1 MVMDDV
7 VDDVLLTEEEYS
19 DLNEADPIVQQITYS
34 GQDFDIE
41 GLVRRLEKGDIVI
54 PRFGRNDPTLET
66 VGFQRGFVWRKPQM
80 DRFIESLL
88 LGFPIPGIFLVRQ
101 VDRRYL
107 VLDGQQRLL
116 TLKSF
121 YGGVH
126 QHKEFSLTNVSDKF
140 LGLTYAKLP
149 NELRR
154 TLDDAFIQATIVN
167 LDGSRSSLESVYQI
181 FERLNSGGT
190 QLTPHEIRIALHA
203 GKLVEELERLN
214 NDPRWRKLY
223 GAKSPRVRDQ
233 ELILRIIALYVSSS
247 QYSRPLKS
255 FLNRFMDDYRDAN
268 DVALVEAMKL
278 FMQASD
284 LLLNGPGTDALR
296 KASRQVNAAQT
307 EAIYVGLMRRLSSG
321 AVQSESVRTAVH
333 SLRNNSKF
341 DSATGKSTADD
352 DSVATRLE
360 VATATFADVS

>member
-1 MVMDDV
+1 MSLSEVM
-7 VDDVLLTEEEYS
+7 DDVLLTDEEYF
-19 DLNEADPIVQQITYS
+19 DLNEADPVAQQITYS

-54 PRFGRNDPTLET
+54 PRFGHNDPTLET

-116 TLKSF
+116 TLKHF

-126 QHKEFSLTNVSDKF
+126 QGKEFSLSNVSEKF
-140 LGLTYAKLP
+140 CGLTYANLP
-149 NELRR
+149 DELRR
-154 TLDDAFIQATIVN
+154 ILDDAFIQATIVN
-167 LDGSRSSLESVYQI
+167 MDGSRSSLESVYQI

-214 NDPRWRKLY
+214 NDSEWRELY
-223 GAKSPRVRDQ
+223 GIKSPRVRDQ
-233 ELILRIIALYVSSS
+233 ELILRIIALYTSSAK
-247 QYSRPLKS
+247 YSRPLKS
-255 FLNRFMDDYRDAN
+255 FLNRFMSDYRDA
-268 DVALVEAMKL
+268 DDFVLTEAMRL
-278 FMQASD
+278 FLQASD
-284 LLLNGPGTDALR
+284 LLAQGPGAEALR

-307 EAIYVGLMRRLSSG
+307 EAIYVGLMRRLSLGDISP
-321 AVQSESVRTAVH
+321 ESVVAAVR
-333 SLRNNSKF
+333 SLRSDSNF
-341 DSATGKSTADD
+341 DSATSKSTADD
-352 DSVATRLE
+352 DSVATRLDI
-360 VATATFADVS
+360 ATTTFASMS

>member
-1 MVMDDV
+1 MVLGEIF
-7 VDDVLLTEEEYS
+7 DDVLLTEEEYS

-41 GLVRRLEKGDIVI
+41 GLVRRLGKGDIVI
-54 PRFGRNDPTLET
+54 PRFGHDDPTLET

-121 YGGVH
+121 YDGIH

-140 LGLTYAKLP
+140 LGLTYEKLP

-167 LDGSRSSLESVYQI
+167 MDGSRSSLDSVYQI

-214 NDPRWRKLY
+214 NDPRWRELY
-223 GAKSPRVRDQ
+223 GAKSPRARDQ
-233 ELILRIIALYVSSS
+233 ELILRIIALYISSS

-268 DVALVEAMKL
+268 DAALVEAMTL
-278 FMQASD
+278 FTQASD
-284 LLLNGPGTDALR
+284 LLLNGPGANALR

-321 AVQSESVRTAVH
+321 AVQPESVTAAVR
-333 SLRNNSKF
+333 SLRNDSKF

-352 DSVATRLE
+352 ESVATRLE
-360 VATATFADVS
+360 IATVAFADVS